1 MAQEI
6 GYKLIIR
13 HFVYL
18 CSCMRITV
26 KFIGVLF
33 VLWTFASC
41 RTPGLGNYSIQM
53 ENVLCV
59 PESETKN
66 LMFSTRG
73 LPDGTTEYTYE
84 DLSIRIDLVLTNTRF
99 AFKLL
104 NLMPDTLLIDWE
116 KAMYINQRND
126 TLRVIHN
133 GVDLAQRAML
143 QDTTFLAPGALL
155 DDFLLPV
162 DNVIDDP
169 TNFSLWKIN
178 YLFYEKKENI
188 GQKVSVMLPLETKE
202 GEKRYHFF
210 FVIDNWK
217 DV

>member
-1 MAQEI
+1 MPVSGSTCCQ
-6 GYKLIIR
+6 
-13 HFVYL
+13 
-18 CSCMRITV
+18 
-26 KFIGVLF
+26 
-33 VLWTFASC
+33 
-41 RTPGLGNYSIQM
+41 PGHINQAHGSQWP
-53 ENVLCV
+53 V
-59 PESETKN
+59 ETDSSGATTERRSRVH
-66 LMFSTRG
+66 LLAHS
-73 LPDGTTEYTYE
+73 PDGTTEYIYE

-99 AFKLL
+99 AFKLM

>member
-1 MAQEI
+1 MRMNV
-6 GYKLIIR
+6 KLSAAFLVLGT
-13 HFVYL
+13 FV
-18 CSCMRITV
+18 SC
-26 KFIGVLF
+26 G
-33 VLWTFASC
+33 
-41 RTPGLGNYSIQM
+41 TPGLGVYSILM
-53 ENVLCV
+53 EDVHCV
-59 PESETKN
+59 PESDTKN

-84 DLSIRIDLVLTNTRF
+84 DMYIRIGLALTNTRF
-99 AFKLL
+99 DFKLE
-104 NLMPDTLLIDWE
+104 NLMPDTLFIDWE
-116 KAMYINQRND
+116 KAVYINQEGD

-133 GVDLAQRAML
+133 AVDLARRDMP
-143 QDTTFLAPGALL
+143 QDTTFLPSGALL
-155 DDFLLPV
+155 EDFLLPV
-162 DNVIDDP
+162 ENVIDDP
-169 TNFSLWKIN
+169 TNFTLWKIN

>member
-1 MAQEI
+1 MAQGI

-26 KFIGVLF
+26 KFIGALF
-33 VLWTFASC
+33 ALWSFVSC
-41 RTPGLGNYSIQM
+41 GTPGLGIYSIQM

-84 DLSIRIDLVLTNTRF
+84 DLSVRIELVLTNTRF
-99 AFKLL
+99 AFKLK
-104 NLMPDTLLIDWE
+104 NLMPDTLFIDWE

-133 GVDLAQRAML
+133 GVDLAQRSMP

-178 YLFYEKKENI
+178 YLFYEKKADV
-188 GQKVSVMLPLETKE
+188 GQKVSVMLPLETNE
-202 GEKRYHFF
+202 GEKRYHFL